1 MQFSIRKGLD
11 LSLPGRPE
19 QAISNGRPVSS
30 VAILGHDFPGVRPE
44 FRVNQGDRVRT
55 GQILF
60 VDRTRPDIAF
70 TAPATGTIAAIEHG
84 QPRQFDEL
92 VIRVEPE
99 VPEIFEHSGED
110 LGAAGTRALLLE
122 SGLWSSLL
130 TRPYGRIPDP
140 DQVPQAIF
148 VTAIDTNPLAA
159 DVFTVVGPHL
169 DQFRRGIGALKNLTE
184 GKVYV
189 CQPPGAHLAESDEQV
204 LTATF
209 SGPHPAGLAGTH
221 IHHLMPVSAQRTV
234 WQVGYQD
241 VIAIGHLL
249 ETGALWTER
258 IVALTGPGLRTPRLI
273 RTRLGASLDDLL
285 EGEPL
290 NGSIRVASGS
300 VLSGRLSAYL
310 GRYHAQATVLS
321 GAAQPSGE
329 RTWTPPWR
337 SPLGASSAPLVPL
350 ERLDGVLPMDILAVP
365 LMRALAVGDIDS
377 AEQLGC
383 LELLEEDVAL
393 LSYLCAERCDYG
405 ALLRRALDELEGGS

>member
-1 MQFSIRKGLD
+1 MQFRIRKGLD

-19 QAISNGRPVSS
+19 QAIGDGPPVST
-30 VAILGHDFPGVRPE
+30 VAVLGRDYPGLRPE
-44 FRVNQGDRVRT
+44 FRVSQGDRVRT
-55 GQILF
+55 GQALF
-60 VDRTRPDIAF
+60 VDRARPEITF
-70 TAPATGTIAAIEHG
+70 TAPATGTVTAIEHG
-84 QPRQFDEL
+84 QPRRFDEL
-92 VIRVEPE
+92 VIRVESE
-99 VPEIFEHSGED
+99 VPEYFEHSGER
-110 LGAAGTRALLLE
+110 LGSAGTRALLLE
-122 SGLWSSLL
+122 SGLWSSFL

-140 DQVPQAIF
+140 DQVPRAIF

-159 DVFTVVGPHL
+159 DVFTVVGPCL
-169 DQFRRGIGALKNLTE
+169 RQFRRGVEALTSLTE

-189 CQPPGAHLAESDEQV
+189 CQPPGAHLVESDEQV
-204 LTATF
+204 VMATF

-258 IVALTGPGLRTPRLI
+258 IVALAGPALLAPRLI

-285 EGEPL
+285 EGEPV
-290 NGSIRVASGS
+290 NGNIWPASGS
-300 VLSGRLSAYL
+300 VLTGRPSAYL
-310 GRYHAQATVLS
+310 GRYHAQVTVL
-321 GAAQPSGE
+321 GGEAQGPGE
-329 RTWTPPWR
+329 RTFGQPRRTAP
-337 SPLGASSAPLVPL
+337 GASDAPLVPL
-350 ERLDGVLPMDILAVP
+350 ERLDAVLPMDILAVP

-377 AEQLGC
+377 AERLGC

-405 ALLRRALDELEGGS
+405 DLLRRALDELEGA

>member
-1 MQFSIRKGLD
+1 MQFRIRKGLD

-19 QAISNGRPVSS
+19 QAIGEGRPVSS
-30 VAILGHDFPGVRPE
+30 VAILGRDYRGLRPE
-44 FRVNQGDRVRT
+44 FRVSQGDRVRT
-55 GQILF
+55 GQVLF
-60 VDRTRPDIAF
+60 VDRARPEITF
-70 TAPATGTIAAIEHG
+70 TAPATGTVTAIEHG
-84 QPRQFDEL
+84 QPRRFDEL

-99 VPEIFEHSGED
+99 VPEYFEHSGEA

-122 SGLWSSLL
+122 SGLWSSFL

-140 DQVPQAIF
+140 DQVPRAIF
-148 VTAIDTNPLAA
+148 VTAVDTNPLAA
-159 DVFTVVGPHL
+159 DVFTVVGPCL
-169 DQFRRGIGALKNLTE
+169 RQFRRGVEALKSLTE

-189 CQPPGAHLAESDEQV
+189 CQPPGEHLVESDEQV

-234 WQVGYQD
+234 WQVAYQD

-258 IVALTGPGLRTPRLI
+258 IVALAGPALRAPRLI
-273 RTRLGASLDDLL
+273 RTRLGANLDDLL
-285 EGEPL
+285 EGEPVKGNIWL
-290 NGSIRVASGS
+290 ASGS
-300 VLSGRLSAYL
+300 ALTGRPSAYL
-310 GRYHAQATVLS
+310 GRYHTQVTVFDADAQR
-321 GAAQPSGE
+321 PGE
-329 RTWTPPWR
+329 RTFAQPWR
-337 SPLGASSAPLVPL
+337 NAPGAGDAPLVPL
-350 ERLDGVLPMDILAVP
+350 ERLDAVLPMDILAVP

-405 ALLRRALDELEGGS
+405 DLLRRALDELEGVS

>member
-1 MQFSIRKGLD
+1 MQFRIRKGLD

-30 VAILGHDFPGVRPE
+30 VAILGRDYPGLRPE

-55 GQILF
+55 GQVLF
-60 VDRTRPDIAF
+60 VDRARPGIAF
-70 TAPATGTIAAIEHG
+70 TAPASGTIAAIEHG
-84 QPRQFDEL
+84 QPRHFDEL
-92 VIRVEPE
+92 VIRVESE
-99 VPEIFEHSGED
+99 VSEIFEHSGET

-122 SGLWSSLL
+122 SGLWSSFL

-159 DVFTVVGPHL
+159 DVFTVVGPCL
-169 DQFRRGIGALKNLTE
+169 DQFRRGIEALKSLTE

-249 ETGALWTER
+249 ATGALWTER
-258 IVALTGPGLRTPRLI
+258 IVALTGPGLRAPRLI

-285 EGEPL
+285 EGEPV
-290 NGSIRVASGS
+290 NGNVRVASGS

-310 GRYHAQATVLS
+310 GRYHAQVTVLS
-321 GAAQPSGE
+321 GDAQSSRDGP
-329 RTWTPPWR
+329 WTRLWR
-337 SPLGASSAPLVPL
+337 SLSGGTDAPLVPL
-350 ERLDGVLPMDILAVP
+350 ERLDGVLPLDVLAVP

-405 ALLRRALDELEGGS
+405 ELLRRTLDQLEGVS